1 MLCLHQCAAIPKDD
15 LLSLSLPAGSLSM
28 AIFSMIS
35 VSFWSR
41 RSSSAPWILHNE
53 YVIPEGT
60 RSLRINAEGN
70 LCCCCCSSFA
80 AVCTAAHICYRTKA
94 AGLLDWKRP
103 AGSDLGA
110 LAVRDRLCSEPVVM
124 QRLEWY
130 RWLWRDSHLRSCWN
144 PSLLKKKDNPDI
156 SFVSCLQIKAH
167 SNPLGT
173 FKRCGTNLKINPC
186 KGQNRNW
193 MIRTDGLDFA
203 SRPLLKAAGTLALF
217 VYSRES
223 STLRAA
229 GIPHTLCFSVL
240 CPVAILLSF
249 GVRQKMF
256 QLRASFMAAVFKASY
271 HVSPAFSFCCKRV
284 DFKVKKH
291 SR

>member
-1 MLCLHQCAAIPKDD
+1 MQQVKISSRSWWCRMAPRSFYTVAPPKDTSMSRD
-15 LLSLSLPAGSLSM
+15 CQGWVVYSCFQQLYVHVVFFFPPAVPMMFSCFPRSLFVRRSPTSIYRRKPAAPSRVVSPSGSHRKCTFPVIVCVWLPCCVFTSVRPFLKMTFSLSLSLLGSLSM

-60 RSLRINAEGN
+60 RSLSINAEGN
-70 LCCCCCSSFA
+70 LCCCCCCCCSSFA

-144 PSLLKKKDNPDI
+144 PSLLKKKVNPRH
-156 SFVSCLQIKAH
+156 FLH
-167 SNPLGT
+167 
-173 FKRCGTNLKINPC
+173 
-186 KGQNRNW
+186 
-193 MIRTDGLDFA
+193 
-203 SRPLLKAAGTLALF
+203 
-217 VYSRES
+217 
-223 STLRAA
+223 
-229 GIPHTLCFSVL
+229 VL
-240 CPVAILLSF
+240 
-249 GVRQKMF
+249 
-256 QLRASFMAAVFKASY
+256 
-271 HVSPAFSFCCKRV
+271 PADKSAQ
-284 DFKVKKH
+284 
-291 SR
+291 